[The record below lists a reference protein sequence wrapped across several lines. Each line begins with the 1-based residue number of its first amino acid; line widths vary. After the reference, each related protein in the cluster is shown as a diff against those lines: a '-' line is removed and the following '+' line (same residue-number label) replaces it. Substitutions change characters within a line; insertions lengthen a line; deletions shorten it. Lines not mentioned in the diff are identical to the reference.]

1 MQLLISAMNKKQQ
14 PKKYLLNKTEYS
26 IIMRINT
33 TDVKDKYMREKIG
46 NYFSKGVKV
55 GALSAALLTTMGC
68 PTPNI
73 ENPNHFEVEQDLD
86 SLYFTRHRFME
97 ENADISSN
105 ASKEERIAWA
115 NKHYAPA
122 MSYMQEKVAAFK
134 QSLANEPAGNFLKE
148 ASDIAFTSS
157 YGHEMD
163 GIGANADET
172 IEGNNNIIYARLLG
186 AIGAKFVIATAKANG
201 DNDYDAYYSDFENNL
216 NALAL
221 RAYNDSLGVLRG
233 STQLP
238 FNQEKDAIYAAAGIS
253 GSDGAFSAN
262 RTAAYDQVETDLRQ
276 MLQTVSD
283 ATGVSTQ
290 TLTAAVNLS
299 MLNTSLWGARDLGVH
314 RGYTQLSTN
323 ATLQTPTA
331 SKLNTETYSRH
342 ISSSAYGYLEF
353 YLYQEQTQNQ
363 GLSR

>member
-1 MQLLISAMNKKQQ
+1 MQFLISAMNKKQQ

-73 ENPNHFEVEQDLD
+73 ENPNHFEIEQDLD
-86 SLYFTRHRFME
+86 SLYFIRHRFME

-122 MSYMQEKVAAFK
+122 ADYMREKVAAFK
-134 QSLANEPAGNFLKE
+134 QSLANEPAGNFLKDV
-148 ASDIAFTSS
+148 SDAVFTNEFGNDIS
-157 YGHEMD
+157 
-163 GIGANADET
+163 GIGADADET
-172 IEGNNNIIYARLLG
+172 IEGNNNVTYARLVG
-186 AIGAKFVIATAKANG
+186 AIGAKYAVATAKANG
-201 DNDYDAYYSDFENNL
+201 GNDYDAYYSDLENNL

-221 RAYNDSLGVLRG
+221 RAYNDSLGVMRG

-253 GSDGAFSAN
+253 GSDDAFSAN
-262 RTAAYDQVETDLRQ
+262 RTAAYDQVETNLRQ
-276 MLQTVSD
+276 ILQTVSD
-283 ATGVSTQ
+283 TTGVSTQ

-299 MLNTSLWGARDLGVH
+299 LLNTSLWGARDLGVH

-331 SKLNTETYSRH
+331 SKLTSKIYAGK
-342 ISSSAYGYLEF
+342 ISWGYTH
-353 YLYQEQTQNQ
+353 YLSGYVREEQTQNQ